1 MILCVLSVGY
11 IFLLIEIIVKSVYI
25 MILWKSKI
33 KTIIQT
39 NKFT

>member
-33 KTIIQT
+33 KTII
-39 NKFT
+39 